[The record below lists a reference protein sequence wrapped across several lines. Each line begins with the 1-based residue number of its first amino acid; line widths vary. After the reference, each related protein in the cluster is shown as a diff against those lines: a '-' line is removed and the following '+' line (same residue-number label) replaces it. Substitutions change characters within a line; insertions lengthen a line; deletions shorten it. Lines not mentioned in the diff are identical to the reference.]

1 MLTKKQLKQLRK
13 EITLNSLYLKD
24 YNNNLFIKEKT
35 ACNFFDGYI
44 EYLYEIAHENNFK
57 SNDVIDVLNEYD
69 NIENLFNYYIGF
81 DDDPLLQDDYI
92 AYKHLNNSDGI
103 VIYLIDDYILYPTVK
118 TAFMNSNLSNG
129 CFNTRITENR
139 LYESKN
145 NGYYF
150 IKNHHRYYINDFMR
164 V

>member
-1 MLTKKQLKQLRK
+1 MLTKNQLKQLRN
-13 EITLNSLYLKD
+13 EICMNSIFLKD
-24 YNNNLFIKEKT
+24 YSNSLFIKEKT
-35 ACNFFDGYI
+35 VKLFFDSFMDYI
-44 EYLYEIAHENNFK
+44 YEEY
-57 SNDVIDVLNEYD
+57 SNGLNYYDVIDAHD
-69 NIENLFNYYIGF
+69 NIDDLYNYYIGF

-118 TAFMNSNLSNG
+118 TAFMNSNLFNG

-150 IKNHHRYYINDFMR
+150 IKNHQRYYINDFMR